1 MPNNRSSDLLSLIG
15 LHCFLRPGGET
26 KHNCL
31 MVHGGTHRNGAG
43 TFDQSDPSR
52 WSVDQVTFD
61 QQEDAFHSC
70 GVTLR
75 RIRLQPAVPQLT
87 AANAMAPGMSGV
99 KEARL

>member
-1 MPNNRSSDLLSLIG
+1 MPNNRSSGLLSLIG
-15 LHCFLRPGGET
+15 CIVSCVREET
-26 KHNCL
+26 KQNCL
-31 MVHGGTHRNGAG
+31 MVRGGTHRNSAG

-61 QQEDAFHSC
+61 QQEDAFQSC

-75 RIRLQPAVPQLT
+75 RIRLQPAVPRLT